1 MNNCEFCDLA
11 PDDMKWLLYE
21 NEYWYLFLADRQDYA
36 GRCLISCKRHC
47 ENISDLSIEEWLSL
61 KNVMTNTEAMLKD
74 EFGADVFNWSCLMN
88 DAFKQSVP
96 EPHVHFHLRPRY
108 SKPVEIGNA
117 VFKDKEFGH
126 HYNNKAKTLDN
137 ETAQLIFERLKTSID
152 KYFK

>member
-1 MNNCEFCDLA
+1 MNNCDFCDLS

-21 NEYWYLFLADRQDYA
+21 NAHWYLFMADRQDYA

-47 ENISDLSIEEWLSL
+47 ESISGLSAEEWLSL
-61 KNVMTNTEAMLKD
+61 KEVMSATEAMLKN
-74 EFGADVFNWSCLMN
+74 EFGADAFNWSCLMN
-88 DAFKQSVP
+88 DVFKQDKPS
-96 EPHVHFHLRPRY
+96 PHIHFHLRPRY

-117 VFKDKEFGH
+117 VFEDKEFGH
-126 HYNNKAKTLDN
+126 HYNNKAKPLDN